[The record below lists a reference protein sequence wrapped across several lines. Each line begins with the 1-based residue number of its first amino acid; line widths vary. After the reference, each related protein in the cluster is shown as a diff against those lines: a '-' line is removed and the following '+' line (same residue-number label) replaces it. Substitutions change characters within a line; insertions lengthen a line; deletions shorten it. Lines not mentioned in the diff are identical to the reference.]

1 MLRSIVLGWILIY
14 QNCSIGF
21 SQFANRP
28 LVLKRHVF
36 VDFSFVFWVCKI
48 ILRNFRFSSSFEFS
62 VKYFGEN
69 LPWKSSSQEREIKD
83 SDCTFHYT
91 PVRVVWKKHT
101 QKTLSQKNKECLSQ
115 INPRIKYP
123 AVQKTSHH
131 WSGDNQE
138 KTQSFVTK
146 LNLNSTWQVVE
157 TSLDRF
163 YVCKIEI
170 YLHKE
175 VKTK

>member
-1 MLRSIVLGWILIY
+1 MITL
-14 QNCSIGF
+14 
-21 SQFANRP
+21 A
-28 LVLKRHVF
+28 
-36 VDFSFVFWVCKI
+36 
-48 ILRNFRFSSSFEFS
+48 
-62 VKYFGEN
+62 
-69 LPWKSSSQEREIKD
+69 SSQEREIKD

-115 INPRIKYP
+115 INPRVKYP

-175 VKTK
+175 VKTKFFSHLMFICFHLEFIKITQKKKNDPQK